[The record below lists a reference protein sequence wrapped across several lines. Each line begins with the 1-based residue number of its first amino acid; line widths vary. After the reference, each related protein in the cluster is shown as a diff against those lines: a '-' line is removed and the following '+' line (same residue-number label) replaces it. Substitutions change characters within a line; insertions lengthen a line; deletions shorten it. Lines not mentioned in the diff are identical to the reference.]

1 VIVLL
6 AVYLLLLWRGSLIA
20 INSKDLFGTLLAGGI
35 TLHIALQVILNVAV
49 VTASF
54 PPTGV
59 VLPLIS
65 LGGTATV
72 LFMAEL
78 GMLYN
83 ISRQSSQKEL
93 I

>member
-1 VIVLL
+1 MV
-6 AVYLLLLWRGSLIA
+6 AVNA
-20 INSKDLFGTLLAGGI
+20 KDLFGTLLAGGI
-35 TLHIALQVILNVAV
+35 TLHIALQVILNIAV
-49 VTASF
+49 VSASF

-83 ISRQSSQKEL
+83 ISKQSNEKEQ